1 MFLKNIKLHEKNK
14 EHGALRIDERENRGQ
29 ILCNTLARLIDQ
41 YFVFYIDRDDAEKCP

>member
-14 EHGALRIDERENRGQ
+14 EHGAPTEGNRGK

-41 YFVFYIDRDDAEKCP
+41 YFVFYIDRDDVEKCP